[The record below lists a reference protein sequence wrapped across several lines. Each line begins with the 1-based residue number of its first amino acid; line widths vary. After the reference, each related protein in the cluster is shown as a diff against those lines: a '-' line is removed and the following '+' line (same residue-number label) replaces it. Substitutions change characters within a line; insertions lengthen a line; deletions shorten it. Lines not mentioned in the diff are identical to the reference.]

1 MERFYNYRNMSL
13 EQRESAL
20 NSLSSIGFF
29 PAYGSIKTM
38 RLIMDKSFGEKCHS
52 FILFSEKKS

>member
-1 MERFYNYRNMSL
+1 MSL